1 MMHKKPGLLLLPNL
15 LDEEGAAEA
24 FLPASIFQAVPHID
38 GLIAESEKG
47 GRKFLKRFTFP
58 APKTFRDV
66 PIALLNEH
74 TTGKELERLLSPLI
88 KGECWGVVSDCG
100 LLCLADPGAKLVQSA
115 RQLGIEMEA
124 FVGPS
129 AIIMALLLSGFSG
142 QSFAFH
148 GYLER
153 EASKLKGQIQLL
165 EKRAQQE
172 KSTQIFIEAP
182 YRNQK
187 LLEYLL
193 AVLQDKTRL
202 CFACDLTMSSQEV
215 FVKTVAAWKKATLPF
230 LDKRP
235 AVFLVDSP

>member
-1 MMHKKPGLLLLPNL
+1 MIRKKIGLFLFPNL
-15 LDEEGAAEA
+15 LDEEGSAEA
-24 FLPASIFQAVPHID
+24 FLPASIFQVVPQID

-47 GRKFLKRFTFP
+47 ARRFLKRFNFP
-58 APKTFRDV
+58 APKTFRDI

-74 TTGKELERLLSPLI
+74 TTDKELDSLLSPLI
-88 KGECWGVVSDCG
+88 KGECWGVISDCG
-100 LLCLADPGAKLVQSA
+100 MPCLADPGAKLVQSA

-124 FVGPS
+124 FAGPS

-153 EASKLKGQIQLL
+153 EAAKLKSQIQLL
-165 EKRAQQE
+165 EKRSQQE
-172 KSTQIFIEAP
+172 KMTQIFIEAP

-187 LLEYLL
+187 LLEQIVN
-193 AVLQDKTRL
+193 VLQDKTQL
-202 CFACDLTMSSQEV
+202 CVACDLTMPSQEV
-215 FVKTVAAWKKATLPF
+215 FVKTVAVWKKSNLPF

-235 AVFLVDSP
+235 AVFLLTAF